1 MADEFVREEQ
11 ERAEV
16 SSQETFAPTEAEG
29 AEAASL
35 LASIIETSDDAI
47 ISKDLRGVITS
58 WNRAAEI
65 LYGYTAAEMI
75 GQPVSI
81 IIPPERQGEM
91 KEILDGIKQGERVDH
106 FETVRLCKDGRRV
119 DVSLTI
125 SPIKASS
132 GKIIGASKIARNITE
147 RKRNEEAVRASEAR
161 YRTLFES
168 TQDGIMIVNDEGRYV
183 EVNESL
189 CRILKTTRER
199 LVGAHFSEFIP
210 PEVLRKAEQDF
221 TSLKTFSEFEGE
233 FPLVAANGTLVELD
247 WTSRANFVPG
257 LHFCVARDITR
268 RKRSEKGQQFLAE
281 ASSLMA
287 SSLDY
292 ETTLKS
298 VTRMAVPGLADWCT
312 VDMLDES
319 GALRRLAVAHVDP
332 SKVEWAHE
340 LEKRFPV
347 DMDAPRGLPH
357 VLRTGASELY
367 PDIPDALLVESVKD
381 PEQLRILRELGFT
394 SAMIVPLIANSRTIG
409 AISFITAESRHHY
422 DAEDLA
428 LAEDLARRAALAIDN
443 ARLYSAAQ
451 EANRIKDEFLAT
463 LSHELRTP
471 LTAILGWAVM
481 LRTGKF
487 KEESVSRALESIERN
502 AKAQTQL
509 IEDVLDVS
517 RIITGKLGLDIRPL
531 ELAPVIQASVE
542 TLRPTA
548 EAKGISL
555 RATLEKDASAIA
567 GDPTRMQQIIWNLL
581 SNAIKFTPK
590 GGAVELRLE
599 RVESQARI
607 TLSDTGIGIRREF
620 LPYVFDR
627 FRQADGSISR
637 RHGGLGLGLAIVR
650 HLVELHGGTARAE
663 SLGEGKGA
671 SFIIELP
678 LLAART
684 SVVASAE
691 AETQPS
697 QPIFWTDESTAIECP
712 PALENLKV
720 LIVDDELDARLL
732 LTAVLENCGVRV
744 ESTQSAREALAA
756 IESFKP
762 DVLVSDIGMPDEDG
776 YALIRK
782 IRALKA
788 EQGGRI
794 PAIALSAYAR
804 EEDRMRALLAGYH
817 IHVAKPVNPAELIAV
832 ISSLAGLI
840 RRS

>member
-1 MADEFVREEQ
+1 MSMADELKKRTEDL
-11 ERAEV
+11 
-16 SSQETFAPTEAEG
+16 SQESL
-29 AEAASL
+29 AEAGEPASL

-65 LYGYTAAEMI
+65 LYGYTAAEMV

-81 IIPPERQGEM
+81 IIPSERQGEM
-91 KEILDGIKQGERVDH
+91 AEILERIKRGERVDH
-106 FETVRLCKDGRRV
+106 FETVRMSKDGRRV
-119 DVSLTI
+119 EVSLTI
-125 SPIKASS
+125 SPIKAAS

-147 RKRNEEAVRASEAR
+147 RKRAEEALRVSEAR

-168 TQDGIMIVNDEGRYV
+168 TQDGIMIVNDEGSYI

-189 CRILKTTRER
+189 CRILKTPRER
-199 LVGAHFSEFIP
+199 LLGAHFSEFIP
-210 PEVLRKAEQDF
+210 PDVLREAEQDF
-221 TSLKTFSEFEGE
+221 AELKNFSAFEGE
-233 FPLVAANGTLVELD
+233 FPLMAADGTKVELD

-268 RKRSEKGQQFLAE
+268 RKRAEEGQKFLAE
-281 ASSLMA
+281 ASTLIA
-287 SSLDY
+287 SSLNY

-312 VDMLDES
+312 VDILDES
-319 GALRRLAVAHVDP
+319 GALKRLAVAHVDP

-347 DMDAPRGLPH
+347 DMDAPRGVPN

-367 PDIPDALLVESVKD
+367 PDIPDAMLVESVKD

-394 SAMIVPLIANSRTIG
+394 SAMIVPLVANRRTIG

-428 LAEDLARRAALAIDN
+428 LAEDLARRAALAIEN

-487 KEESVSRALESIERN
+487 KEDAVSRALESIERN
-502 AKAQTQL
+502 AKAQTQ
-509 IEDVLDVS
+509 IVEDVLDVS
-517 RIITGKLGLDIRPL
+517 RIITGKLRLDLRPL
-531 ELAPVIQASVE
+531 ELAPFIQASVE

-548 EAKGISL
+548 EAKGITL
-555 RATLEKDASAIA
+555 RATLEKDAGAIA
-567 GDPTRMQQIIWNLL
+567 ADPARMQQVIWNLL

-590 GGAVELRLE
+590 GGTVELRLE
-599 RVESQARI
+599 RADSQARI
-607 TLSDTGIGIRREF
+607 SLSDTGIGIRREF

-650 HLVELHGGTARAE
+650 HLVELHGGTVRAE
-663 SLGEGKGA
+663 SQGEGQGA
-671 SFIIELP
+671 TFTIELP
-678 LLAART
+678 LLAE
-684 SVVASAE
+684 SSLVVAAE
-691 AETQPS
+691 DELPQAQAMVE
-697 QPIFWTDESTAIECP
+697 TDERIAVECP
-712 PALENLKV
+712 AALENLKV
-720 LIVDDELDARLL
+720 LIVDDEADARLL
-732 LTAVLENCGVRV
+732 LTAVLENCGARV
-744 ESTQSAREALAA
+744 EVAQSAREALAA
-756 IESFKP
+756 IERFRP
-762 DVLVSDIGMPDEDG
+762 DMLVSDIGMPDEDG

-804 EEDRMRALLAGYH
+804 EEDRLRALIAGYH
-817 IHVAKPVNPAELIAV
+817 THVAKPVNPAELIAV
-832 ISSLAGLI
+832 ISSLAGL
-840 RRS
+840 RSRDER